1 MPGLRF
7 AVWLVIMT
15 SLYQSGPV
23 FIQLRGQ
30 FLGFH
35 GAAAGTGEH
44 HNIKSGELILG
55 QSKAGA
61 NDAFE
66 SISIYCPFEVLFRND
81 QTQPGRLLGLGF
93 AC

>member
-7 AVWLVIMT
+7 AVWLGIMT

-55 QSKAGA
+55 QSKAVEAPGTT
-61 NDAFE
+61 
-66 SISIYCPFEVLFRND
+66 SRSRQVSPF
-81 QTQPGRLLGLGF
+81 
-93 AC
+93 A